1 MSVPFPKGGK
11 DGGTGLNGVDKYGG
25 TPSAD
30 GDFKTKT
37 SGFWNKDIYSDA
49 SLPKGVNEYGGTND
63 VKAGTKSTFASND
76 KMPTDEMHGLN
87 EHGGTDN
94 NEQTAKKV
102 KGEWQ

>member
-11 DGGTGLNGVDKYGG
+11 NGGTGLNGVDQYGG
-25 TPSAD
+25 SPDATTEPYKSK
-30 GDFKTKT
+30 GP
-37 SGFWNKDIYSDA
+37 WNQDIYSDA
-49 SLPKGVNEYGGTND
+49 SLPKGVNEYGGTWD

-87 EHGGTDN
+87 EHGGVDN
-94 NEQTAKKV
+94 NEQTAKKI